1 MQRELGQLAD
11 HLGQRREEILRAWRT
26 AVRRDP
32 LLTTSH
38 ALPRA
43 QLNDHVPGVLIAF
56 EEALRATPAPVTQV
70 APSAEASAHG
80 VHRWQQ
86 GYDLHEVTR
95 ELGMLNRSM
104 VTELD
109 AYAAAHPET
118 PHAVMAHA
126 REMWAAS
133 TSTDLEESTSQY
145 FRLQRV
151 EAAGHVKE
159 LEIALERLNELESQ
173 RGELWQ
179 QIAHDLRGN
188 VGVVAT
194 AARGLSLGHTA
205 TESREKFIRILGHN
219 VSSLKH
225 LLDDVT
231 SLARLQA
238 GSEVRQLVEMDVAT
252 EVTDLCEGLQGL
264 AQERGLYLR
273 TSGPAPFPVTGD
285 PVKTRRLVQNLV
297 LNALKYTPS
306 GGVDVHWEETLA
318 YDDPRW
324 VITVK
329 DTGPGIQ
336 AGPGSPMA
344 VALQGATQ
352 LTLGVERGVAAE
364 AVEEAVAHT
373 VTPPAGSALP
383 ARAGAGEG
391 IGLSIVKRLAD
402 LLDASVELESGSDT
416 GTTFRVLFPKVYAA
430 G

>member
-1 MQRELGQLAD
+1 MEPELARLAD

-32 LLTTSH
+32 ALTTSH
-38 ALPRA
+38 ALPRS

-56 EEALRATPAPVTQV
+56 EDALRAPAAPVTQI

-95 ELGMLNRSM
+95 ELGTLNRCL

-109 AYAAAHPET
+109 AYAEMRPEV

-126 REMWAAS
+126 RQIWAAS

-151 EAAGHVKE
+151 EAAGHVKD
-159 LEIALERLNELESQ
+159 LEVALERLNDLESQ
-173 RGELWQ
+173 RAELWR

-194 AARGLSLGHTA
+194 AARGLSLGA
-205 TESREKFIRILGHN
+205 AADASRDKFIRVLGHN

-238 GSEVRQLVEMDVAT
+238 GTETRQLVEMDAAA
-252 EVTDLCEGLQGL
+252 EVSSLCEGLQVL
-264 AQERGLYLR
+264 AHLYLR
-273 TSGPAPFPVTGD
+273 TRGPAPFPVTGD

-297 LNALKYTPS
+297 LNALKYTMT
-306 GGVDVHWEETLA
+306 GGVDVQWEDALA

-324 VITVK
+324 VLSVR

-336 AGPGSPMA
+336 SGPVSQMA

-352 LTLGVERGVAAE
+352 LTKGYEKSVPVDDAVPPQTLIEPIDNSAAP
-364 AVEEAVAHT
+364 T
-373 VTPPAGSALP
+373 RIGP
-383 ARAGAGEG
+383 GEG

-402 LLDASVELESGSDT
+402 LLDASVELESDVGA
-416 GTTFRVLFPKVYAA
+416 GTTFRVLFPKTYA

>member
-1 MQRELGQLAD
+1 MQSELAQLAD
-11 HLGQRREEILRAWRT
+11 HLGQRREDILRAWRT

-32 LLTTSH
+32 ALTTSH
-38 ALPRA
+38 ALPRS

-56 EEALRATPAPVTQV
+56 EDALRAPPAPVTQR

-95 ELGMLNRSM
+95 ELGTLNRCM

-109 AYAAAHPET
+109 AYAEARPGV

-126 REMWAAS
+126 RQIWAAS

-151 EAAGHVKE
+151 EAAGHVKD
-159 LEIALERLNELESQ
+159 LEAALERLNDLESE
-173 RGELWQ
+173 RAELWR

-194 AARGLSLGHTA
+194 AARGLSMGPA
-205 TESREKFIRILGHN
+205 ADASRDKFIRVLGHN

-238 GSEVRQLVEMDVAT
+238 GSETRQLVEMDVAV
-252 EVTDLCEGLQGL
+252 EVSSLCEGLQVL

-273 TSGPAPFPVTGD
+273 TRGPAPFVVTGD

-306 GGVDVHWEETLA
+306 GGVDVLWEETLA

-324 VITVK
+324 VLSVQ

-336 AGPGSPMA
+336 AGPGSQMA

-352 LTLGVERGVAAE
+352 LTLGVEKGVS
-364 AVEEAVAHT
+364 VDEAVAHSIT
-373 VTPPAGSALP
+373 AQPGSAAP
-383 ARAGAGEG
+383 ARIGPGEG

-402 LLDASVELESGSDT
+402 LLDASIELESDADA
-416 GTTFRVLFPKVYAA
+416 GTTFRVLFPKVYA